1 MDQHKTD
8 DNLHYI
14 VGLTCVLAV
23 NASISFAGV
32 NCRTKAFKT
41 PTPVLIARR
50 KKMKMISTDDI
61 FQNGQIRHV
70 FPIFNPNLLFTNA
83 DDDDFSIA
91 KGAAASSS
99 SLRLP
104 LKKLFFE
111 ERDTLNSAKSFYN
124 SEGGLSNKEIF
135 LCELISDASNL
146 YTLCVFDS
154 EKANKLKHSLPP
166 GLSVRICEE
175 EI

>member
-14 VGLTCVLAV
+14 GGLTRVLAV

-32 NCRTKAFKT
+32 NCRTK
-41 PTPVLIARR
+41 PTPVVIARR
-50 KKMKMISTDDI
+50 KKMKTISSDDI

-83 DDDDFSIA
+83 DDNDFSIA
-91 KGAAASSS
+91 KGAAAFSS

-111 ERDTLNSAKSFYN
+111 ERDMLNSAKSFY
-124 SEGGLSNKEIF
+124 SKWYEQLLYCSYPAT
-135 LCELISDASNL
+135 ELI
-146 YTLCVFDS
+146 YIT
-154 EKANKLKHSLPP
+154 
-166 GLSVRICEE
+166 
-175 EI
+175 